1 VPAPT
6 APPMRIVIVGGSVA
20 GARTAQALRA
30 DGFSGELIVIE
41 PETGEAYDRP
51 PLSKEYLTGTWSRA
65 QLDLIPGGWASLDAT
80 VIPAHATGLNVQER
94 RITLS
99 DGQMIGYDALVIATG
114 LSPRRL
120 VADDGEP
127 IGHVIGTASDA
138 DALREQ
144 LREGEHVVAI
154 GGGFIAA
161 EAASVARELGLPVTI
176 IDRRGTLLERSLG
189 AVVGAHIAATH
200 RDRGVDL
207 RTDARI
213 TSITR
218 DGSGAVITL
227 EDGER
232 IHAGA
237 LVAGIGSEPN
247 TAWLQSSGIRV
258 DAGVITD
265 ARCRAFGAAGVYA
278 LGDVAHFYDVH
289 SAKPRRVGHWTN
301 AADQAT
307 VVAHNLLHPQDPIG
321 YREAPYFW
329 SDQFG
334 EKIQVA
340 GHPEPDAHVD
350 LLTLDGPTPRRI
362 AIYTHGDDDGCGA
375 VVTFGWP
382 RGMVAVRR
390 LMPLEPTTAE
400 MLSELEKLAAGASTV
415 AAG

>member
-41 PETGEAYDRP
+41 PEIGEAYDRP

-232 IHAGA
+232 IHAG
-237 LVAGIGSEPN
+237 
-247 TAWLQSSGIRV
+247 V
-258 DAGVITD
+258 DAD
-265 ARCRAFGAAGVYA
+265 A
-278 LGDVAHFYDVH
+278 
-289 SAKPRRVGHWTN
+289 
-301 AADQAT
+301 
-307 VVAHNLLHPQDPIG
+307 
-321 YREAPYFW
+321 
-329 SDQFG
+329 
-334 EKIQVA
+334 
-340 GHPEPDAHVD
+340 
-350 LLTLDGPTPRRI
+350 
-362 AIYTHGDDDGCGA
+362 
-375 VVTFGWP
+375 
-382 RGMVAVRR
+382 
-390 LMPLEPTTAE
+390 
-400 MLSELEKLAAGASTV
+400 
-415 AAG
+415 